1 MFDVASLRQLI
12 NEHGV
17 NVTLRKKANGAYNAT
32 TGVIAQTV
40 TDYTVKVYFF
50 NNDPSIA
57 EFNTTIMG
65 ERRVV
70 VSDLLVDGSAT
81 PDITANDEIV
91 GDGDTVNVTRSSKI
105 RSGSATM
112 CQLLYVKE

>member
-1 MFDVASLRQLI
+1 MFDVTSLRQLI

-17 NVTLRKKANGAYNAT
+17 TVTLRKKANGAYNAT
-32 TGVIAQTV
+32 TGVLAQTN

-50 NNDPSIA
+50 NNDPSIG
-57 EFNTTIMG
+57 EFNTVLTG

-70 VSDLLVDGSAT
+70 VSDVLTNGLTT
-81 PDITANDEIV
+81 PEITANDEII
-91 GDGDTVNVTRSSKI
+91 GFGDTVNVTRSSKI
-105 RSGSATM
+105 TSGGANM

>member
-1 MFDVASLRQLI
+1 MFDVTSLRQLI

-17 NVTLRKKANGAYNAT
+17 NVTLRKKANGVYDAT
-32 TGVIAQTV
+32 TGVIAQTS
-40 TDYTVKVYFF
+40 TDYAVRVYFF

-57 EFNTTIMG
+57 EFNTIVMG

-70 VSDLLVDGSAT
+70 VSDILLNGQVT

-105 RSGSATM
+105 RSGGATM